1 MEFSENLKYL
11 RNLTQCTQKKLAEYL
26 GLSANTVCEWEKNR
40 SEPSIQTIRKL
51 TEFFDVSADYL
62 LGLEDDFGARTA
74 TAPAVMG
81 ENYSSEER
89 QLIEDYQKLNARS
102 KKYLQDTI
110 KMLLESVSGS
120 EQKKKEN

>member
-11 RNLTQCTQKKLAEYL
+11 RNSAQCTQKKLAEYL

-40 SEPSIQTIRKL
+40 SEPSIHTIRKL
-51 TEFFDVSADYL
+51 AEFFDVSADYL

-81 ENYSSEER
+81 DTNNTQER
-89 QLIEDYQKLNARS
+89 ELLELFRTLS
-102 KKYLQDTI
+102 PYLQGLTMEAVRSWAKKGGD
-110 KMLLESVSGS
+110 SS
-120 EQKKKEN
+120 QKKA